1 MFGLG
6 YTDRKSASHFRKKT
20 ELWYGGRFQIRRRS
34 RAQRARNAATTVI
47 PFLPT
52 RLISLLAHWG
62 SQTSLLVA
70 ELRQRNILFIGMAVV
85 KSRSFNPILCLAAS
99 PLIAHVPVWLFKV
112 SLLCLTVSMLLI
124 QLGMTKIY
132 FHLSTLVVYALANG
146 NVNQL
151 VVVLTLNW
159 PKEKYVVLQILLTS
173 SSLCQLPNFW
183 RLFSWPVLSSCEST
197 DYP

>member
-1 MFGLG
+1 
-6 YTDRKSASHFRKKT
+6 
-20 ELWYGGRFQIRRRS
+20 
-34 RAQRARNAATTVI
+34 
-47 PFLPT
+47 
-52 RLISLLAHWG
+52 
-62 SQTSLLVA
+62 
-70 ELRQRNILFIGMAVV
+70 MAVV

-151 VVVLTLNW
+151 VVVLTLN
-159 PKEKYVVLQILLTS
+159 
-173 SSLCQLPNFW
+173 
-183 RLFSWPVLSSCEST
+183 
-197 DYP
+197 